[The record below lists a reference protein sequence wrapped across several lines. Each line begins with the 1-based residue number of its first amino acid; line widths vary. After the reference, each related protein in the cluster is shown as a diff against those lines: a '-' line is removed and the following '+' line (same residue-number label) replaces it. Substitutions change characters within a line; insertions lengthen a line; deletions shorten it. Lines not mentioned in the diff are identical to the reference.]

1 MKKTIT
7 ILYLFFVGNHLFGQ
21 VQKGTLLFEG
31 SFKYDTKSN
40 PVKLLAEESYSQ
52 FGLSPSIS
60 YFVTDHVYV
69 GAGFAYERKNSDAY
83 VKLIFD
89 NIQPEKYITVPT
101 NTIKQSNET
110 FIYAGFWKEISPKFY
125 WSSLLSAG
133 LGFGKITKTTSNPV
147 VSTFYTS
154 NYVAIRLKP
163 SLNYLI
169 SNSLGLKLTFG
180 GLSFQNTKLSE
191 GNTKSDF
198 NLNINPDNWE
208 FGLFYALNRK

>member
-7 ILYLFFVGNHLFGQ
+7 ILYLLFVGNHLFGQ
-21 VQKGTLLFEG
+21 TQKGTLLFEG

-60 YFVTDHVYV
+60 YFVTNHVFV

-83 VKLIFD
+83 VKLIFYND
-89 NIQPEKYITVPT
+89 PDKYAIIPT
-101 NTIKQSNET
+101 NTTKQSNET

-133 LGFGKITKTTSNPV
+133 LGFGRITTTIPNPV
-147 VSTFYTS
+147 ERTLYTS

-169 SNSLGLKLTFG
+169 SNSLGVKLTFG

-191 GNTKSDF
+191 GNTKSNF